1 LKYQEEEVM
10 KFLKVTLAVLFIAVL
25 LAGCA
30 PATKPVTPTPTP
42 APTPA
47 PVPSTFNNA
56 GQPITVPIGVSFTIS
71 VSSNPST
78 GYSWVASYDHSL
90 LQLIKQSTPSESG
103 LMGASGTENFEFK
116 GMRAGNTAVYL
127 NYQRGWE
134 PNSPTTE
141 TKTFNVTITG

>member
-1 LKYQEEEVM
+1 M
-10 KFLKVTLAVLFIAVL
+10 KFLKVALAVLFIAVL

-30 PATKPVTPTPTP
+30 PAPTPTPTPTP
-42 APTPA
+42 APTPQ
-47 PVPSTFNNA
+47 PSEYTNPGA
-56 GQPITVPIGVSFTIS
+56 PITVPVGISFTIS

-90 LQLIKQSTPSESG
+90 LKLIKQYAPSNSG
-103 LMGASGTENFEFK
+103 LMGASGVENFEFQ
-116 GMRAGNTAVYL
+116 GMRPGQTQVYL

-141 TKTFNVTITG
+141 TKTYNVTIVQ

>member
-30 PATKPVTPTPTP
+30 PAVQPVTPAPEPTP
-42 APTPA
+42 ASA
-47 PVPSTFNNA
+47 PSTFSNS
-56 GQPITVPIGVSFTIS
+56 GQPITLPVGVSFTIS

-78 GYSWVASYDHSL
+78 GYSWVPSYDHSVL
-90 LQLIKQSTPSESG
+90 ELVKQYTPSSSG

-141 TKTFNVTITG
+141 TKTFNVTITQ

>member
-1 LKYQEEEVM
+1 M

-30 PATKPVTPTPTP
+30 PATKPVTPTPPPT
-42 APTPA
+42 PTPA
-47 PVPSTFNNA
+47 PSTYDNA
-56 GQPITVPIGVSFTIS
+56 GQPITVPMGISFTIS

-78 GYSWVASYDHSL
+78 GYSWVASYNHSVL
-90 LQLIKQSTPSESG
+90 ELVKQYTPSSSG
-103 LMGASGTENFEFK
+103 LMGASGVENFEFK
-116 GMRAGNTAVYL
+116 GLRPDSTVVYL

-141 TKTFNVTITG
+141 TKTFNVTITQ